1 MTMFEYAKNAYKS
14 MKDKPK
20 EERWE
25 YFLDYY
31 KWYAIAAVAIVALL
45 IHSII
50 FFATRK
56 DTVFGGV
63 LVDAT
68 DSETSEAY
76 VQELEEY
83 LQLNTKKEQ
92 IQMQTG
98 LALQEGFGNNRVESF
113 QQILAFINSKST
125 DFLTAPETSFAQCAY
140 STTNMLA
147 DLRDHLDA
155 QTLERLE
162 GQLYYVDRDLIEQ
175 ARNSTL
181 PADIKF
187 PDPQAPE
194 TMTDPV
200 PVGINITG
208 CVEFYSNYYL
218 LTEDLYLALAV
229 NTERTETVLEFLEFL
244 GI

>member
-1 MTMFEYAKNAYKS
+1 MTMFEYAKNAYKA

-31 KWYAIAAVAIVALL
+31 KWYAIAAVAVVVLL
-45 IHSII
+45 IHSIV

-56 DTVFGGV
+56 DTVFGGI

-68 DSETSEAY
+68 GSESAEVY
-76 VQELEEY
+76 VQELEEH

-98 LALQEGFGNNRVESF
+98 IALQEGMGNNKVESF

-140 STTNMLA
+140 STTYMLA
-147 DLRDHLDA
+147 DLRDHLDTE
-155 QTLERLE
+155 TLKKLE
-162 GQLYYVDRDLIEQ
+162 GRLYYIDRDLIEQ
-175 ARNSTL
+175 ARNNTL
-181 PADIKF
+181 PSDITF

-200 PVGINITG
+200 PVGVNITD
-208 CVEFYSNYYL
+208 CKEFCSVYYL

-229 NTERTETVLEFLEFL
+229 NTEHTETVLEFLEFL

>member
-20 EERWE
+20 EERWQ

-45 IHSII
+45 IHSIV
-50 FFATRK
+50 FLATRK
-56 DTVFGGV
+56 DTVFGGI
-63 LVDAT
+63 LVDSI
-68 DSETSEAY
+68 DSDTSAAY
-76 VQELEEY
+76 VQELENY

-92 IQMQTG
+92 VQLQTNIS
-98 LALQEGFGNNRVESF
+98 LQDGMGNNKVESF
-113 QQILAFINSKST
+113 QTVLAFINSKSI
-125 DFLTAPETSFAQCAY
+125 DFLTAPKTSFSMCAY

-147 DLRDHLDA
+147 DLRDHLDP

-162 GQLYYVDRDLIEQ
+162 GQLYYIDRDLIEQ

-187 PDPQAPE
+187 PDPQSPE

-208 CVEFYSNYYL
+208 CKEFYSNYYL

>member
-200 PVGINITG
+200 PVGINITD